1 MFLGHVPQSLLTQM
15 SFSLQMKS
23 DKNPG
28 PEYRGGGQMS
38 SDNFK
43 QGVGLSEPHEFLY
56 MVEEQSQELSSYG

>member
-1 MFLGHVPQSLLTQM
+1 
-15 SFSLQMKS
+15 MKS